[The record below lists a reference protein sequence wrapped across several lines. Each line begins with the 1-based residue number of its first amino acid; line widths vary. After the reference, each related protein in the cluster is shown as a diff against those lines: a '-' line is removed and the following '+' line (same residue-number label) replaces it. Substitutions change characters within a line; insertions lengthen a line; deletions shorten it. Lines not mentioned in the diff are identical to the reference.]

1 MTKDEQV
8 QYLANI
14 FHVARADGRVSTVED
29 SMVDELAKGVNAG
42 YLETRNALDLSM
54 EKDFTFTF
62 PKRFSDRIRN
72 LEDMLFVAY
81 CESGLDDMEKKII
94 VDYAKQVG
102 INQKQIDII
111 RKETK
116 ARLHKE
122 AN

>member
-29 SMVDELAKGVNAG
+29 SMVEELAKGVNAG

-81 CESGLDDMEKKII
+81 GESGLDDMEKKVI
-94 VDYAKQVG
+94 VTLPASPPTNVG
-102 INQKQIDII
+102 SI
-111 RKETK
+111 
-116 ARLHKE
+116 
-122 AN
+122 

>member
-29 SMVDELAKGVNAG
+29 SMVEELAKGINAG

-81 CESGLDDMEKKII
+81 GESGLDDMEKKVI
-94 VDYAKQVG
+94 VNYAKQIG
-102 INQKQIDII
+102 ITQSQIDII

-116 ARLHKE
+116 ARLQNKT
-122 AN
+122 N

>member
-29 SMVDELAKGVNAG
+29 SMVEELAKGVNAG
-42 YLETRNALDLSM
+42 YLETRNALDFSM
-54 EKDFTFTF
+54 KKDFTFTF
-62 PKRFSDRIRN
+62 LKRFSDRIRN
-72 LEDMLFVAY
+72 LEDMLLVAY
-81 CESGLDDMEKKII
+81 CESGLEDMEKKVI
-94 VDYAKQVG
+94 VNYAKQVG
-102 INQKQIDII
+102 ITQSQIDII

-116 ARLHKE
+116 ARLQHK